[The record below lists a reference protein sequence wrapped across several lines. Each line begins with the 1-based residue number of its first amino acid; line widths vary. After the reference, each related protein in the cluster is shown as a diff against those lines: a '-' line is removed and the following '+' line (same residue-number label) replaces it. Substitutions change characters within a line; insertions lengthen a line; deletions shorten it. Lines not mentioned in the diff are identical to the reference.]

1 LPEVYDGFWFPSSV
15 RNRIITPNTSYAQLH
30 FSRGSIV
37 PASSTETVT
46 VRWPH
51 LDLADWR
58 QVIGQLQDNRR
69 RAQGQDWRERL
80 PQAVR
85 RMRDTWLDQANP
97 LRQQVLQALTSCTGH
112 STGMLD
118 LALGFLDLVSV
129 DDLQRAASYQFT
141 QEVRGKFV
149 SLDGLPGRIRFFDDT
164 WWQRVVTRSLLQFAS
179 YHRRPWHLQ
188 SRPSDLIVGYAAGN
202 VPGTGLLLI
211 LLGLAAAARKGSGP
225 PLILVKNSSREPIF
239 TPLVLT
245 ALELIDPSLL
255 DTTLVTLWDYN
266 DVVLQQYLL
275 GQADLAVAAASDE
288 TIDAIGRI
296 ADRVSRPAQPLRFHR
311 HGHKVSF
318 STISHECLAVGQRE
332 LATGV
337 PLVDAVALLA
347 SLDVA
352 LWNQQGCLSSRVHF
366 VERGHGPK
374 YHTPDVYG
382 RAVVESLRTL
392 ESLIPKGISRKRTLH
407 NLFDKYQAMAVG
419 GQVEV
424 LSGYDDD
431 FLVVL
436 DRRSLTTDQ
445 FREVVNDCHGR
456 TVVIVPVD
464 DVMDVP
470 HRYLRHLR
478 REHLQSMSVALGDPH
493 APGTSARLLHYAE
506 ALGAVGV
513 TGIRTVGRGAFPQL
527 THSWDGLIP
536 LDLTVER
543 PKGYFTALE
552 FDEPWTQIGE
562 TYGMVREAIDA
573 QGRVRDAQRADSAAS
588 CATTTERSR
597 ER

>member
-1 LPEVYDGFWFPSSV
+1 LPDVYDGFWFPASV
-15 RNRIITPNTSYAQLH
+15 RDRILTPNTSYAYLH

-46 VRWPH
+46 VHWPH
-51 LDLADWR
+51 LDLAGWK
-58 QVIGQLQDNRR
+58 QVIAQLQENRR
-69 RAQGQDWRERL
+69 RAQTQDWRERL
-80 PQAVR
+80 PQAIH
-85 RMRDTWLDQANP
+85 RMRDTWRNQANP
-97 LRQQVLQALTSCTGH
+97 LRQQVLQVLTSCTGH

-129 DDLQRAASYQFT
+129 DDLQRAASCRFT
-141 QEVRGKFV
+141 QEVRGEFV
-149 SLDGLPGRIRFFDDT
+149 SLESLPGRIRFFDDT
-164 WWQRVVTRSLLQFAS
+164 WWRRLVNRGLLQLAS
-179 YHRRPWHLQ
+179 YRRRPWHLQ
-188 SRPSDLIVGYAAGN
+188 SKPSDLVVGYAAGN

-211 LLGLAAAARKGSGP
+211 LLGLAATARRESGP

-255 DTTLVTLWDYN
+255 DTTLVTLWDYH
-266 DVVLQQYLL
+266 DVALQQYLL
-275 GQADLAVAAASDE
+275 GQADLVVAAASDE
-288 TIDAIGRI
+288 TIDAIGRT

-318 STISHECLAVGQRE
+318 STIGRECLALGQQE
-332 LATGV
+332 LAPGV

-366 VERGHGPK
+366 VELGHNSH
-374 YHTPDVYG
+374 YHTPDVYA
-382 RAVVESLRTL
+382 RAVVEGLRSL
-392 ESLIPKGISRKRTLH
+392 EDLIPESISRKRTLH
-407 NLFDKYQAMAVG
+407 NLFDKYQAMAAG

-424 LSGYDDD
+424 LSSYDDD

-436 DRRSLTTDQ
+436 DQRSLTTDQ
-445 FREVVNDCHGR
+445 FREVVNDCHDR

-470 HRYLRHLR
+470 RRYLGRLR

-493 APGTSARLLHYAE
+493 APGISARLLDYAG
-506 ALGAVGV
+506 ALGAAGV

-536 LDLTVER
+536 ADLTVQR
-543 PKGYFTALE
+543 PRGYFTALE
-552 FDEPWTQIGE
+552 FDAPWIQIRE
-562 TYGMVREAIDA
+562 TYDLIWQAIAA
-573 QGRVRDAQRADSAAS
+573 QSKVRDGQRAAPHP
-588 CATTTERSR
+588 ATEVRL
-597 ER
+597 